1 MAITSQLE
9 IARKKTLKSLFP
21 VNIETGAVGSGEG
34 AWLLSVP
41 RSSVHW
47 VRVGQGLAVLAVD
60 VEGSLFAQFSLL
72 YRFDVS
78 ISLQETARQRLK
90 YCLKG
95 PLNPKQHPL

>member
-9 IARKKTLKSLFP
+9 IAKKTLKSLFP

-47 VRVGQGLAVLAVD
+47 VRVGQGPAVLAVD
-60 VEGSLFAQFSLL
+60 VGGVVCTIFLSSIVLMSPSLS
-72 YRFDVS
+72 
-78 ISLQETARQRLK
+78 K
-90 YCLKG
+90 
-95 PLNPKQHPL
+95 KQLDKD